1 MEEEKIR
8 IWNRIS
14 SSTELNMREAMCL
27 TNCRSQ
33 NEFVEEAIQF
43 YSSYVKSKN
52 DFAILPPVLVSALRA
67 TIQSSEDRIARLL
80 FKLAV
85 ELSMTMNV
93 VAAGKRVSDEDLK
106 RLRSR
111 CIREV
116 KQNNGQVTLLDA
128 MHYQHDEDE
137 ETVCQD

>member
-1 MEEEKIR
+1 MEGKTIR
-8 IWNRIS
+8 IWNRITAE
-14 SSTELNMREAMCL
+14 TELNMKEAICL
-27 TNCRSQ
+27 SNCRNQ
-33 NEFVEEAIQF
+33 NEFVEEAINF

-52 DFAILPPVLVSALRA
+52 DFAVLPPIVVSALRA
-67 TIQSSEDRIARLL
+67 TIQSSEDRISRLL

-93 VAAGKRVSDEDLK
+93 VAAEKKVSDEDLE

-116 KQNNGQVTLLDA
+116 KQSHGQVTLLDA
-128 MHYQHDEDE
+128 MHYQHGD
-137 ETVCQD
+137 

>member
-1 MEEEKIR
+1 MEEGKIR

-14 SSTELNMREAMCL
+14 SSTELNMKEAICL
-27 TNCRSQ
+27 SNCRNQ
-33 NEFVEEAIQF
+33 NEFVEEAINF

-52 DFAILPPVLVSALRA
+52 DFAVLPPIVVSALRA

-93 VAAGKRVSDEDLK
+93 VAAGKNVSDEDLK
-106 RLRSR
+106 LLRSR

-116 KQNNGQVTLLDA
+116 KSNNGQISLIDA
-128 MHYQHDEDE
+128 MHYQHGD
-137 ETVCQD
+137 

>member
-1 MEEEKIR
+1 MTEERTR
-8 IWNRIS
+8 IHTRIS
-14 SSTELNMREAMCL
+14 EATEKKIEMALPLSNAQSR
-27 TNCRSQ
+27 
-33 NEFVEEAIQF
+33 NEFVEQALIHYCNYLKTKDELAM
-43 YSSYVKSKN
+43 
-52 DFAILPPVLVSALRA
+52 LPPVMAAALRA

-85 ELSMTMNV
+85 ELSMTMNI
-93 VAAGKRVSDEDLK
+93 VAAGKKVSDEDLK
-106 RLRSR
+106 RLRIR

-137 ETVCQD
+137 ETLCQD